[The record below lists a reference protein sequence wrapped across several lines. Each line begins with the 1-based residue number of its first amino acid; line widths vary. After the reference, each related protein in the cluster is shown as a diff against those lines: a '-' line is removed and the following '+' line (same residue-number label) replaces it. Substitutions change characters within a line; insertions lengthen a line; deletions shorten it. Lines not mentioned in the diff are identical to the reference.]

1 MMQIF
6 QILHIPCGY
15 RLSMR
20 KMENIE
26 IIPHD
31 YVDITQFHNG
41 RGKPIEGLGTVV
53 VTGNVVKQTDLSNIT
68 RCHVRKLMYSLCSTA
83 ASG

>member
-1 MMQIF
+1 MQIF
-6 QILHIPCGY
+6 QILHIPCGD

-20 KMENIE
+20 RTEYVK

-31 YVDITQFHNG
+31 YVYDTQFHNG

-53 VTGNVVKQTDLSNIT
+53 VV
-68 RCHVRKLMYSLCSTA
+68 
-83 ASG
+83 